1 MSDRDLCHD
10 LADGLSA
17 SSIASKSSDYSHTT
31 NSVAGAST
39 TSASSTGYLYDEG
52 EKPSHLIGTSMGYT
66 HLVGNLPLP
75 ALQRPTSLSTI
86 QSTSTDQGRK
96 EAVPSSDMGGEFGDG
111 SSGIIT
117 AAEDE
122 DEKEV
127 VYGKGKRSTRSRS
140 TFSSKKRAKRNSAP
154 VSLTPIPCSHVDQTP
169 HHSLAVPI
177 STEHPTT
184 TESTSERPANSNSV
198 MEPEASQN
206 RSSSHGRS
214 RESSVKGGRSR
225 SREPSGNPFA
235 DLSGIG
241 TLGGYTIAAAYPP
254 PNMTVR
260 KQVAVGAGKGKV
272 KLAFGRGNIAKSKAV
287 RRNSAGSATD
297 VGAKEKD
304 KGGSGSGAKLERVKS
319 EENKESRLEGILE
332 KPTIEQ
338 RIEERP
344 QAALRLEET
353 VPHGLMPE
361 TAAKQQHSATT
372 LAQLKRYNEFLTIG
386 EPIQSVR
393 RQPRFNIGSNSDD
406 GSGVASKG
414 SSQTGGHSL
423 GQQGGKMME
432 DELHA
437 MNEKTLNALLLQA
450 QDRQR
455 QDVAKNEVQVQQLKH
470 PNTHAE
476 PLQPPVPL
484 QKPTKHE
491 IRHSKA
497 PLPPPNTVLGRVQ
510 SSSRVSEKGKG
521 RSKALDHHLAMP
533 NPPSKPSSKT
543 KSKSTPNLGSLD
555 AALAAKVR
563 DSLGEPLLPKGRTV
577 VVDTESEYETETD
590 DGTWSDEEIIEE
602 TDASDFFWILIFQS
616 NDRSCLGAE
625 ANQSRINASAGKRK
639 AGG

>member
-1 MSDRDLCHD
+1 MSDHDLCHD
-10 LADGLSA
+10 HADGLSA
-17 SSIASKSSDYSHTT
+17 SSIASKSSEYSHTT

-39 TSASSTGYLYDEG
+39 TSASSTGYLHDEG
-52 EKPSHLIGTSMGYT
+52 EKPSHLIGTSTVNT
-66 HLVGNLPLP
+66 HVVGNLPLP
-75 ALQRPTSLSTI
+75 ALQRPGSLSTI
-86 QSTSTDQGRK
+86 QSTSTDQGRR
-96 EAVPSSDMGGEFGDG
+96 EAVPSSDIGDEMRDG
-111 SSGIIT
+111 SSGMVT
-117 AAEDE
+117 AVEDE
-122 DEKEV
+122 DEQEV
-127 VYGKGKRSTRSRS
+127 SHGKGKRSTRSRS
-140 TFSSKKRAKRNSAP
+140 KFSSKKRVKRNSAP

-184 TESTSERPANSNSV
+184 TKSTSARPTNSNPV
-198 MEPEASQN
+198 MDLEASYN
-206 RSSSHGRS
+206 RSPSQSRS
-214 RESSVKGGRSR
+214 RESSAKGSRSR

-272 KLAFGRGNIAKSKAV
+272 KLAFGRGNSGKSKAV

-297 VGAKEKD
+297 VSAKEKD
-304 KGGSGSGAKLERVKS
+304 KGGSGSAAKLERVKS
-319 EENKESRLEGILE
+319 EEYKQSRLEGILE
-332 KPTIEQ
+332 KPTLDQ
-338 RIEERP
+338 RIEKLP
-344 QAALRLEET
+344 QVALRLEGT
-353 VPHGLMPE
+353 P
-361 TAAKQQHSATT
+361 AKQRISETT
-372 LAQLKRYNEFLTIG
+372 LAQPKRYNEFLTTG
-386 EPIQSVR
+386 DPIQSVR

-423 GQQGGKMME
+423 GQQARKMME
-432 DELHA
+432 DEVRV
-437 MNEKTLNALLLQA
+437 MNEKALDALLLQA

-455 QDVAKNEVQVQQLKH
+455 QDGAKSEIQQQSKP

-476 PLQPPVPL
+476 VLQPTVPL

-491 IRHSKA
+491 TRHSKA
-497 PLPPPNTVLGRVQ
+497 TLPPSNSVLGHVQ

-533 NPPSKPSSKT
+533 PSLKPSSKT
-543 KSKSTPNLGSLD
+543 KSKSTPNLGSMD

-563 DSLGEPLLPKGRTV
+563 DSLGQPLLPKGRTV

-590 DGTWSDEEIIEE
+590 DGTWSDEDITHE
-602 TDASDFFWILIFQS
+602 SGVSNFFFGFLY
-616 NDRSCLGAE
+616 CH
-625 ANQSRINASAGKRK
+625 
-639 AGG
+639 